1 MAAPKPSTRFTLKG
15 PIFNKPSQV
24 SIGFQQA
31 VNRGLFD
38 LATIEGSNKVLDQ
51 LWGPP
56 VSQYN
61 TASRQSKHGRK
72 TGELR
77 RHIGAAVVSDGVAVI
92 AAGEQQGRMNLI
104 YSAWVE
110 GISSRNQTT
119 SFKGYHMF
127 ENAYDHINNN
137 PKLYEDYIA
146 SAIVEA
152 FD

>member
-24 SIGFQQA
+24 SIGFQEA
-31 VNRGLFD
+31 VNRGLLD
-38 LATIEGSNKVLDQ
+38 LATIEGSNKVKEQ
-51 LWGPP
+51 LYPD
-56 VSQYN
+56 
-61 TASRQSKHGRK
+61 HGRI
-72 TGELR
+72 TGNLR
-77 RHIGAAVVSDGVAVI
+77 NHLGANLIEDNVAQI
-92 AAGEQQGRMNLI
+92 DAGEYRYGANLI

-110 GISSRNQTT
+110 GISTRN
-119 SFKGYHMF
+119 SPEGFEGYQMF